1 MPDTILKRWNGTAF
15 EEIYPK
21 TTVGQI
27 SASGTP
33 GSTTFLRG
41 DGQWQ
46 IPATQPHTHLS
57 ADITD
62 LKSNLKFLYIYG
74 KAQSAITKGQ
84 AVQFAGVQG
93 DHILMKPA
101 VPSEINANPDYFIGL
116 AESTLA
122 TNAFGYVLT
131 QGELVNV
138 NTSTYSEGAILWFA
152 SAGSTAGALT
162 ATEPTNSNARI
173 QVASVNKVNET
184 EGILFVRVNFVGTE
198 IEDIVATG
206 TPSSSTFLRG
216 DGQWATPADN
226 VHDWQ
231 WKWKRYANL
240 VNPAGG
246 SAAQWT
252 DYFRTFFY
260 KPTAATMATHP
271 LQAEGYLD
279 TRTQVNAEGGFGGSN
294 YGNMFG
300 NLESYHAHIYTN
312 IYVEYPF
319 SISISNFNGDDPHAI
334 FIDEVFVHGNVSCCV
349 DTSYSY
355 TFTPGWHRIDLI
367 YAEGGGGDWIRMGWN
382 PKDFTTSIKEM
393 NPHTGFERS
402 VDGSLSV
409 NGTLTV
415 NNNVVWNAGNDGTG
429 SGLDADL
436 LDGQHAS
443 YFLDTSGSTQTKSG
457 TLNAGNVNVTGNVT
471 AGRYYQNANGIPT
484 GNLGNPT
491 VTEMALFDEQF
502 YNQTAFYDISRLKF
516 YSSTNGTTWT
526 EITTITDGQKRTL
539 VGGDNGGGVAIP
551 NLTPYYRI
559 EITNN
564 GNYVFLNALYLYMTT
579 SSHATSVKIRARR
592 RSDLTFVNFAI
603 SNNTV
608 NLWPGHVYL
617 PFSTIPFLTGGSSSG
632 HYDIVHID
640 FQPTWSG
647 DPTYGTQ
654 PIFIQKLQ
662 IWGGYPAGKRNV
674 FSTDENANVAFPA
687 ALTGTRLI
695 SNVATGTSPLVVTST
710 TAVTNLNADLLDGL
724 HSSSFF
730 RVDGTYPNTNMN
742 TIVEG
747 YWHVE
752 PTAANLPIAQYGH
765 RWDYDHL
772 NNGQWAAQFYSATS
786 DTDSLWFRQIRN
798 YVAQPWQKLWSS
810 TNDGTGSGLDADLL
824 DGLHSSAFLRKDIGD
839 VAVGNHEFYAT
850 ATSGNYDTAAIEIR
864 EVNLVNNTQTAD
876 AYAPSLSWHW
886 GGITAMKMFLAANG
900 QLNVAGATSGQI
912 WHSGNDGASSGL
924 DADLLDGNHASAF
937 LLTTARN
944 AANGVAPLDASSKVP
959 VANLPD
965 FITGAGRGFYLVGT
979 ISGAVSLSAAGGLV
993 SQLVGLG
1000 GGDYKNMYGYMWTAA
1015 AEVTLTWTD
1024 QTTLGPTFQY
1034 HVLTPG
1040 DEGDSTSPVTL
1051 EAGDMIVFTKYSDTA
1066 GDGNDQQ
1073 FTFSVINSS
1082 DPRFANYL
1090 PLNGGTM
1097 TNSILF
1103 ANNVD
1108 KGITNAAGT
1117 AVFYLDDIY
1126 NNTYI
1131 KSDDGIYL
1139 QGNSFYFRN
1148 QSADYKLFVNG
1159 TSGNVGI
1166 GTTTPNTKLDVNGA
1180 INTNNNI
1187 SWANGNA
1194 DINGQDANLKFRTWT
1209 GSALT
1214 EKMRIQGNG
1223 NVGIG
1228 TTTPGHKLT
1237 LPHSSNIAWE
1247 YGTGDAFEYTTIG
1260 KGDGGVPLAFKTTW
1274 TGSPT
1279 NKIYAFY
1286 GLNPSSV
1293 ETELL
1298 TILNGGNVGIATTTP
1313 SEKLEVVGNAKATT
1327 FISTQ
1332 ATGTAPLTVASTTA
1346 VTNLNADLLDG
1357 NHAAAFA
1364 PAVHTHNQL
1373 VLNQNPTGT
1382 TYGNGVAAYPTN
1394 YIRQGAGDDDGWS
1407 IYGEAG
1413 IYNNVRQVF
1422 QLEDDL
1428 ETNGLNSGWFFRNK
1442 RTYAPYNA
1450 TEPFIITGA
1459 GDVYFTGSLLSGT
1472 VPWARLSDI
1481 PSFVPAR
1488 ISTNWNDSTV
1498 INNVIGQLAWK
1509 NYGNNHTI
1517 FDASAGTAPNGSA
1530 ISVINAQNAWTS
1542 SFPTLMGWNGVNTF
1556 GVRVDSARAADTATT
1571 ATTATTANFVNSPDG
1586 DRIAG
1591 NKLPTSNPRTV
1602 RFDFATSGSVDAG
1615 NTGNYAGVMT
1625 YAPWDG
1631 TTSSTG
1637 DSSYQLAFVN
1647 DTGVNG
1653 TGLPGLRLRKGIDST
1668 WGSWNKIW
1676 HEGNDGTSSG
1686 LDADLLD
1693 GNHAAA
1699 FALLAS
1705 PALTG
1710 TPTAPTATAG
1720 TNTTQIATTAFVS
1733 TAVAN
1738 LINSAPGALDT
1749 LDELAAAL
1757 GDDAN
1762 FASTITTSLAG
1773 KAATSHTHG
1782 NIQSGGTMGGS
1793 SLTPGSGVNILVS
1806 GSDNTI
1812 GRSTI
1817 AFTGSGTGFLRQD
1830 GSWATPTDTTTLT
1843 GLGVTSTAAELNVLD
1858 GITATTAELNFT
1870 DGVTSNIQTQLD
1882 GKAATSHTHTV
1893 SNISDRGNI
1902 GNNLMLLQNTTTSTR
1917 FVKLNPDHSVSLE
1930 SGGTYLTSIGLG
1942 NVTNESKATMF
1953 SSPTFTGTVS
1963 GVTATMVGL
1972 GNVTNESKA
1981 TMFASPTFTGTVSGI
1996 TAAMVGAAATSHTH
2010 TATAIS
2016 DSGNVGRNLLTTSS
2030 ATASTLFFKK
2040 NPDHTITLETDAN
2053 FRTSIGAAA
2062 ASHTHGNISNAG
2074 VINTNTAAS
2083 TGQHLVITS
2092 DADLIQQSAI
2102 TFGTQTTTFLRNDGT
2117 WVNPDVFSYNTLAS
2131 STSRQ
2136 NTTYTTF
2143 LTSATMDANSRYE
2156 VQISVTFYKTST
2168 AVARSVEYNIIV
2180 DNTTGTPTLQ
2190 LVGLHSNIATGAS
2203 GMNFYVASTTAATGT
2218 TFTTLPSQTGAY
2230 TRIFNLTGII
2240 FTGTSTKTISIQ
2252 DRASA
2257 TLTGGEVVGSG
2268 AGSYIKV
2275 RKIN

>member
-1 MPDTILKRWNGTAF
+1 
-15 EEIYPK
+15 
-21 TTVGQI
+21 
-27 SASGTP
+27 
-33 GSTTFLRG
+33 LRG

-46 IPATQPHTHLS
+46 IPATQPHTHVS

-74 KAQSAITKGQ
+74 KAQSAINKGQ

-101 VPSEINANPDYFIGL
+101 VPSEINANPDYFIGI

-122 TNAFGYVLT
+122 TNDFGYVLT
-131 QGELVNV
+131 HGELSGI
-138 NTSTYSEGAILWFA
+138 NTSSYTEGAILWFA

-162 ATEPTNSNARI
+162 QTEPTGLNARI
-173 QVASVNKVNET
+173 QVAAVNRTNAGN
-184 EGILFVRVNFVGTE
+184 GIIFVRVDFIGTE

-206 TPSSSTFLRG
+206 TPSISTFLRG
-216 DGQWATPADN
+216 DGTWAVLADN

-240 VNPAGG
+240 VTPAGG

-252 DYFRTFFY
+252 DYFRTLFY

-382 PKDFTTSIKEM
+382 PKDYTTSIKEM

-579 SSHATSVKIRARR
+579 SSHATSVKIKARR
-592 RSDLTFVNFAI
+592 RSDLTFVDFAS
-603 SNNTV
+603 SNSTV

-617 PFSTIPFLTGGSSSG
+617 PFSTIPYLTGGSSSG

-640 FQPTWSG
+640 FQPIWSG

-695 SNVATGTSPLVVTST
+695 STVATGTSPLAVTST

-824 DGLHSSAFLRKDIGD
+824 DGIDSSRVVF
-839 VAVGNHEFYAT
+839 GNNATKTTNITNLNTPLASGFYDSENGTGSPT
-850 ATSGNYDTAAIEIR
+850 ATWYSVLNVRHHNAGNNFGFQLAGNFFNSTDIFYRSLQNDSGN
-864 EVNLVNNTQTAD
+864 
-876 AYAPSLSWHW
+876 
-886 GGITAMKMFLAANG
+886 
-900 QLNVAGATSGQI
+900 AGWNRI
-912 WHSGNDGASSGL
+912 WHAGNDGTASGL

-937 LLTTARN
+937 ALASHTHAISDVTNLQTSLDAKINTTARG
-944 AANGVAPLDASSKVP
+944 AANGVAPLGADSRVP
-959 VANLPD
+959 LANLPA
-965 FITGAGRGFYLVGT
+965 FLTGASKGFQ
-979 ISGAVSLSAAGGLV
+979 LV
-993 SQLVGLG
+993 STLGANTTLSTLITSLGGLG
-1000 GGDYKNMYGYMWTAA
+1000 GNGYETLYGAMWVATT
-1015 AEVTLTWTD
+1015 TLNITWTD
-1024 QTTLGPTFQY
+1024 QTTLGPVYTY
-1034 HVLTPG
+1034 HVLSPG
-1040 DEGDSTSPVTL
+1040 DEGDATSPVTL
-1051 EAGDMIVFTKYSDTA
+1051 EAGDIIVFTKYSATGGSS
-1066 GDGNDQQ
+1066 GDSDDQE
-1073 FTFSVINSS
+1073 FTFSVINNN
-1082 DPRFANYL
+1082 DPRFANYV
-1090 PLNGGTM
+1090 PLSGGTM
-1097 TNSILF
+1097 TGTL
-1103 ANNVD
+1103 
-1108 KGITNAAGT
+1108 TNARTTTNPALDITGHAG
-1117 AVFYLDDIY
+1117 ASAY
-1126 NNTYI
+1126 NFILRGYNDTGVKAI
-1131 KSDDGIYL
+1131 HFVNGSTRSDDGGVNTYTIRNDGGNLRLGDSNRTTILEGSVGVGTATPAQKLEVAGPDSGVTQRWSYAPAPAVYYL
-1139 QGNSFYFRN
+1139 DLKQT
-1148 QSADYKLFVNG
+1148 V
-1159 TSGNVGI
+1159 TSGNVRWNFSQFNGSTTYNDVLVFDTGKIGI
-1166 GTTTPNTKLDVNGA
+1166 GTASPVAKLHVSGDAAINNTTLGVRSNSTAYGGSTTGLTLNSVAELRSPQASAAPALTFHYENLATRHILMASNGDINVVSPTSENSGVAVLKVNGNAVIDAGNIGTQSVDTANFLFNNTTGFSNANNIFKGGVYTWYNGTNVPAGDFGLISIPTWTGTNATNRYNLQIGANIGGSLQYRTTDVNGA
-1180 INTNNNI
+1180 
-1187 SWANGNA
+1187 
-1194 DINGQDANLKFRTWT
+1194 
-1209 GSALT
+1209 GSFKTVRDTVNFVA
-1214 EKMRIQGNG
+1214 
-1223 NVGIG
+1223 G
-1228 TTTPGHKLT
+1228 TT
-1237 LPHSSNIAWE
+1237 
-1247 YGTGDAFEYTTIG
+1247 
-1260 KGDGGVPLAFKTTW
+1260 
-1274 TGSPT
+1274 
-1279 NKIYAFY
+1279 
-1286 GLNPSSV
+1286 
-1293 ETELL
+1293 
-1298 TILNGGNVGIATTTP
+1298 
-1313 SEKLEVVGNAKATT
+1313 
-1327 FISTQ
+1327 
-1332 ATGTAPLTVASTTA
+1332 ASTYA
-1346 VTNLNADLLDG
+1346 AG
-1357 NHAAAFA
+1357 N
-1364 PAVHTHNQL
+1364 
-1373 VLNQNPTGT
+1373 
-1382 TYGNGVAAYPTN
+1382 
-1394 YIRQGAGDDDGWS
+1394 D
-1407 IYGEAG
+1407 
-1413 IYNNVRQVF
+1413 
-1422 QLEDDL
+1422 
-1428 ETNGLNSGWFFRNK
+1428 
-1442 RTYAPYNA
+1442 
-1450 TEPFIITGA
+1450 
-1459 GDVYFTGSLLSGT
+1459 
-1472 VPWARLSDI
+1472 ARLSD
-1481 PSFVPAR
+1481 AR
-1488 ISTNWNDSTV
+1488 TP
-1498 INNVIGQLAWK
+1498 LA
-1509 NYGNNHTI
+1509 HTH
-1517 FDASAGTAPNGSA
+1517 A
-1530 ISVINAQNAWTS
+1530 ISDVTS
-1542 SFPTLMGWNGVNTF
+1542 LQ
-1556 GVRVDSARAADTATT
+1556 TT
-1571 ATTATTANFVNSPDG
+1571 
-1586 DRIAG
+1586 
-1591 NKLPTSNPRTV
+1591 
-1602 RFDFATSGSVDAG
+1602 
-1615 NTGNYAGVMT
+1615 
-1625 YAPWDG
+1625 
-1631 TTSSTG
+1631 
-1637 DSSYQLAFVN
+1637 
-1647 DTGVNG
+1647 
-1653 TGLPGLRLRKGIDST
+1653 
-1668 WGSWNKIW
+1668 
-1676 HEGNDGTSSG
+1676 
-1686 LDADLLD
+1686 LDAK
-1693 GNHAAA
+1693 AP
-1699 FALLAS
+1699 LAS
-1705 PALTG
+1705 PTLTG

-1793 SLTPGSGVNILVS
+1793 SITPGSGVNILVS

-1812 GRSTI
+1812 GKSTI

-1843 GLGVTSTAAELNVLD
+1843 GLGVTSTSSELNVLD

-1882 GKAATSHTHTV
+1882 GK
-1893 SNISDRGNI
+1893 
-1902 GNNLMLLQNTTTSTR
+1902 
-1917 FVKLNPDHSVSLE
+1917 
-1930 SGGTYLTSIGLG
+1930 
-1942 NVTNESKATMF
+1942 
-1953 SSPTFTGTVS
+1953 
-1963 GVTATMVGL
+1963 
-1972 GNVTNESKA
+1972 
-1981 TMFASPTFTGTVSGI
+1981 
-1996 TAAMVGAAATSHTH
+1996 AATSHTH

-2053 FRTSIGAAA
+2053 FRTSISAAA
-2062 ASHTHGNISNAG
+2062 ASHTH
-2074 VINTNTAAS
+2074 AAAD
-2083 TGQHLVITS
+2083 ITS
-2092 DADLIQQSAI
+2092 
-2102 TFGTQTTTFLRNDGT
+2102 GTIATVRLGSGTASSSTFLRGDNT
-2117 WVNPDVFSYNTLAS
+2117 WVNPDVFSYNNLAS

-2136 NTTYTTF
+2136 DTTYTTF

-2180 DNTTGTPTLQ
+2180 NNTTGTPTLQ
-2190 LVGLHSNIATGAS
+2190 LVGLHSNISTGAS
-2203 GMNFYVASTTAATGT
+2203 GMNFYVASTSAATGT

>member
-1 MPDTILKRWNGTAF
+1 MKVKKWNGSAWVQD
-15 EEIYPK
+15 YPE
-21 TTVGQI
+21 VDI
-27 SASGTP
+27 AS
-33 GSTTFLRG
+33 
-41 DGQWQ
+41 
-46 IPATQPHTHLS
+46 
-57 ADITD
+57 
-62 LKSNLKFLYIYG
+62 
-74 KAQSAITKGQ
+74 
-84 AVQFAGVQG
+84 
-93 DHILMKPA
+93 
-101 VPSEINANPDYFIGL
+101 
-116 AESTLA
+116 
-122 TNAFGYVLT
+122 
-131 QGELVNV
+131 
-138 NTSTYSEGAILWFA
+138 
-152 SAGSTAGALT
+152 
-162 ATEPTNSNARI
+162 
-173 QVASVNKVNET
+173 
-184 EGILFVRVNFVGTE
+184 
-198 IEDIVATG
+198 IVATG

-216 DGQWATPADN
+216 DGTWSVPADN

-300 NLESYHAHIYTN
+300 NLEQYHAHIYTN

-334 FIDEVFVHGNVSCCV
+334 FIDEVFVHGAVSCCV

-471 AGRYYQNANGIPT
+471 AGRYYQNANNIPT
-484 GNLGNPT
+484 NNLGNPT

-502 YNQTAFYDISRLKF
+502 DNKTAFYNIANLKF
-516 YSSTNGTTWT
+516 YTSTDNVTWT
-526 EITTITDGQKRTL
+526 EFTTFGDINKRKFL
-539 VGGDNGGGVAIP
+539 GGDGDSGIFIP
-551 NLTPYYRI
+551 NLTNRFRI
-559 EITNN
+559 EITNS
-564 GNYVFLNALYLYMTT
+564 GAYVFLNALYMYW
-579 SSHATSVKIRARR
+579 SSNSHSTQVHIYRRQYSTQTWSAVATS
-592 RSDLTFVNFAI
+592 TT
-603 SNNTV
+603 TV
-608 NLWPGHVYL
+608 SAWPGHLYL
-617 PFSTIPFLTGGSSSG
+617 PFTSIPFAQTF
-632 HYDIVHID
+632 HNDAIRIE
-640 FQPTWSG
+640 FIPTWSG
-647 DPTYGTQ
+647 DPTYGSNV
-654 PIFIQKLQ
+654 ISLLRLQ
-662 IWGGYPAGKRNV
+662 LWGGYPAGKRNV
-674 FSTDENANVAFPA
+674 YFTDENRNVEFPA

-724 HSSSFF
+724 HSTAFVPARINTNWNDGTVINNVIGQLVWKNYGNSHTIFDASAGTAPNGSAISATNPQSAWTSSFPTLMGWNGSNTYGVRVDTARVADTALRSDISTVWSGSGSGVF
-730 RVDGTYPNTNMN
+730 RVDLPAGFLGSNTGQVH
-742 TIVEG
+742 TLQLFQ
-747 YWHVE
+747 
-752 PTAANLPIAQYGH
+752 PTAG
-765 RWDYDHL
+765 
-772 NNGQWAAQFYSATS
+772 
-786 DTDSLWFRQIRN
+786 TDSFLSFHVSGD
-798 YVAQPWQKLWSS
+798 YAVHFGLDGT
-810 TNDGTGSGLDADLL
+810 TNDLFVGGWSLG
-824 DGLHSSAFLRKDIGD
+824 
-839 VAVGNHEFYAT
+839 AVKNK
-850 ATSGNYDTAAIEIR
+850 
-864 EVNLVNNTQTAD
+864 V
-876 AYAPSLSWHW
+876 WH
-886 GGITAMKMFLAANG
+886 A
-900 QLNVAGATSGQI
+900 
-912 WHSGNDGASSGL
+912 GNDGATSGL

-944 AANGVAPLDASSKVP
+944 AANGVAPLDATSKVP

-979 ISGAVSLSAAGGLV
+979 ISGAVSLSASGGLV

-1051 EAGDMIVFTKYSDTA
+1051 EAGDMIVFTKYSDVA

-1082 DPRFANYL
+1082 DPRFANYV
-1090 PLNGGTM
+1090 PLSGGTM
-1097 TNSILF
+1097 TGTL
-1103 ANNVD
+1103 
-1108 KGITNAAGT
+1108 TNARTTTNPALDITGHAG
-1117 AVFYLDDIY
+1117 ASAY
-1126 NNTYI
+1126 NFILRGYNDTGVKAI
-1131 KSDDGIYL
+1131 HFVNGSTRSDDGGVNTYTIRNDGGNLRLGDSNRTTILEGSVGVGTASPAQRLEIAGPDSGVNQRWSYAPAPSVYYL
-1139 QGNSFYFRN
+1139 DLKQTVTSGNVRWNFSQFNGSTTYNDVLVFDTGKIGIGTSSPASLLHVGSSTSGSSTPTAIELDRSFRTGIGGNMSLKFYLFRN
-1148 QSADYKLFVNG
+1148 TSNNESYGFGLNSDAGVEYHAGITGG
-1159 TSGNVGI
+1159 TSVGTHHGFYVNNTERMRITGNGNVGI
-1166 GTTTPNTKLDVNGA
+1166 GDTNPQRKLTVRADSDSAFTAQALYNANTTNDNGTVVSFRSDTTGTGATSFQELAGIVVNYTEHNHATRKGK
-1180 INTNNNI
+1180 ISLFTVNNG
-1187 SWANGNA
+1187 SYV
-1194 DINGQDANLKFRTWT
+1194 T
-1209 GSALT
+1209 GLT
-1214 EKMRIQGNG
+1214 VEPNG

-1247 YGTGDAFEYTTIG
+1247 YGTGEAGEYTTIG

-1274 TGSPT
+1274 TGSAA

-1286 GLNPSSV
+1286 GLNPSYV

-1298 TILNGGNVGIATTTP
+1298 TILNGGNVGIATATP

-1357 NHAAAFA
+1357 NHASAFA
-1364 PAVHTHNQL
+1364 AAVHTHDDRYFTETEVNNKTFL
-1373 VLNQNPTGT
+1373 KSNTDNRAVATIPNDYNSLFDIKGLKQNSTIG
-1382 TYGNGVAAYPTN
+1382 
-1394 YIRQGAGDDDGWS
+1394 
-1407 IYGEAG
+1407 
-1413 IYNNVRQVF
+1413 
-1422 QLEDDL
+1422 
-1428 ETNGLNSGWFFRNK
+1428 
-1442 RTYAPYNA
+1442 
-1450 TEPFIITGA
+1450 ITG
-1459 GDVYFTGSLLSGT
+1459 GSTYSALLGI
-1472 VPWARLSDI
+1472 R
-1481 PSFVPAR
+1481 
-1488 ISTNWNDSTV
+1488 
-1498 INNVIGQLAWK
+1498 
-1509 NYGNNHTI
+1509 
-1517 FDASAGTAPNGSA
+1517 
-1530 ISVINAQNAWTS
+1530 
-1542 SFPTLMGWNGVNTF
+1542 GW
-1556 GVRVDSARAADTATT
+1556 
-1571 ATTATTANFVNSPDG
+1571 
-1586 DRIAG
+1586 
-1591 NKLPTSNPRTV
+1591 
-1602 RFDFATSGSVDAG
+1602 
-1615 NTGNYAGVMT
+1615 
-1625 YAPWDG
+1625 
-1631 TTSSTG
+1631 G
-1637 DSSYQLAFVN
+1637 DSSGGDSHELAF
-1647 DTGVNG
+1647 DGG
-1653 TGLPGLRLRKGIDST
+1653 GGIYHRHGST
-1668 WGSWNKIW
+1668 TTWNAWAKLW
-1676 HEGNDGTSSG
+1676 SSGNDGSGSG

-1762 FASTITTSLAG
+1762 FASTVTTSLAG

-1793 SLTPGSGVNILVS
+1793 SITPGSGVNILVS

-1812 GRSTI
+1812 GKSTI

-1843 GLGVTSTAAELNVLD
+1843 GLGVTSTSSELNVLD

-2040 NPDHTITLETDAN
+2040 NPDHTITLESGGTYL
-2053 FRTSIGAAA
+2053 TSIGAAA

-2257 TLTGGEVVGSG
+2257 ALTGGEVVGSG